1 MRRGDGARRIIEADL
16 MTPTF
21 RLAAASASVLA
32 LAACAHF
39 PHRDT
44 ASSPARPA
52 AAAAPAKAPAGQ
64 LVDRRPKGVWAHTFS
79 DIAPDPAVKFGTL
92 PNGMRYAIMRNA
104 TPTGQ
109 ASIRLRFDAGSMME
123 RDDQQGL
130 AHFL

>member
-1 MRRGDGARRIIEADL
+1 
-16 MTPTF
+16 MTPF
-21 RLAAASASVLA
+21 LRLAAASASVLA
-32 LAACAHF
+32 LTACAHF
-39 PHRDT
+39 QHHSTNAPPTSAAAT
-44 ASSPARPA
+44 APAR
-52 AAAAPAKAPAGQ
+52 APAGQ
-64 LVDRRPKGVWAHTFS
+64 VVDRRPRNVWAQTFS

-130 AHFL
+130 AHF